1 MAPLVVLVLVTAV
14 LLAAG
19 AVGVRLLRPWVVPLR
34 GGLAAM
40 FVLTGTSHF
49 GSMRDDFISMV
60 PPALPEPGLLVTLS
74 GLLELAG
81 AVGLLLPPTVLW
93 ASGGLTAL
101 LLAMFPANIYAASQG
116 LMVGSTEAM
125 PLVPR
130 TLIQVVYLSATVA
143 VLAFQLRARRM
154 ARRTPGPAANMHS
167 ALEVAMP
174 HFQFRNHHSR
184 WIDAPPA
191 AVWEALA
198 SLTLSDLTI
207 SRALVGLRYLGRAQ
221 AGDGP
226 LFDTGPITMLR
237 LDAPDYAIGGSIAR
251 PWQRVPQ
258 RQPIET
264 LAALAAFDEPG
275 WAKYLTDFSLTA
287 ERGGTRL
294 RTEMRGYCTDDH
306 AWKRFRI
313 YWNAIRIGSGL
324 VRRDIL
330 RSVAR
335 AARTGS
341 GPVRPD
347 GPRSVARKVQLEAGT
362 DGTRP

>member
-1 MAPLVVLVLVTAV
+1 VAPLVVLVFVTSILLVAS
-14 LLAAG
+14 AAG
-19 AVGVRLLRPWVVPLR
+19 VRRLRPWVVPLR

-81 AVGLLLPPTVLW
+81 AVGLLLPRTALW
-93 ASGGLTAL
+93 ASAGLAAM
-101 LLAMFPANIYAASQG
+101 LLAVFPANIYAASQG
-116 LMVGSTEAM
+116 LMVGDTEAM
-125 PLVPR
+125 PLLPR
-130 TLIQVVYLSATVA
+130 TLLQVVYLSATVA
-143 VLAFQLRARRM
+143 VLTFQLRARRL
-154 ARRTPGPAANMHS
+154 ARRTPGPEANMHS
-167 ALEVAMP
+167 TLEVAMP
-174 HFQFRNHHSR
+174 HSQFRNHHSR

-191 AVWEALA
+191 VVWEVLVSLRLA
-198 SLTLSDLTI
+198 DLTI
-207 SRALVGLRYLGRAQ
+207 ARALVGLRYLGRTQ

-251 PWQRVPQ
+251 PWRRVPE

-264 LAALAAFDEPG
+264 LAAFAAFDQPG

-294 RTEMRGYCTDDH
+294 RTETRGYCTDDH

-335 AARTGS
+335 AARIGS

-347 GPRSVARKVQLEAGT
+347 GLRSVARKVQLEVGT
-362 DGTRP
+362 DGRRS